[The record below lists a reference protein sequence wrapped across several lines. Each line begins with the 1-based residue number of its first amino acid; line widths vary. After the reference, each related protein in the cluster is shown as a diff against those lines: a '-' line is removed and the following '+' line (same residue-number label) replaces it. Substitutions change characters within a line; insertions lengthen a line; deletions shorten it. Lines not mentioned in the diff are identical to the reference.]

1 LLFCNPFK
9 LKKGFEVLGF
19 EFEASWTWGDLKLL
33 DLKQAR
39 LGGFEALG
47 SEAS

>member
-1 LLFCNPFK
+1 M
-9 LKKGFEVLGF
+9 
-19 EFEASWTWGDLKLL
+19 KLL

-47 SEAS
+47 SEAKLDLGDLKLLGVKQARLGGFEALGFEAS

>member
-1 LLFCNPFK
+1 L
-9 LKKGFEVLGF
+9 
-19 EFEASWTWGDLKLL
+19 GDLKLL